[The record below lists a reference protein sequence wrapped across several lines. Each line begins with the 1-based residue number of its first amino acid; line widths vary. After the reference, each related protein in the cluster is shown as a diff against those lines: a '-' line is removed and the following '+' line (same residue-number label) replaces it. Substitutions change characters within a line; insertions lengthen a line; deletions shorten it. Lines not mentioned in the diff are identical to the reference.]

1 MPRYKL
7 FHQQNRQTNGQ
18 TRSNRAMII
27 TNSINSIPLQ
37 RVLQWRKSTAI
48 TRMGGRWCVPSTV
61 CRRGRNKISRI
72 DEKRERERERCKSNF
87 AWRSLGVY
95 AATTRMIHRA
105 WKSPRPSSGTAAGS
119 GGGGGS
125 LHSSSTSP
133 PPASRRSS
141 IRGAPPLP
149 RTFQWRHWSLGT
161 PSPSRQD
168 STTPLWN
175 LVLLRRVYSNRD
187 APCAFPMNS
196 QRLMEGGF
204 LGGRD
209 DSIIVL
215 YSLYI
220 YVSFVL
226 ILQHRLLILVKF
238 IGIRESIRFHVGCK
252 LCVAKSEG
260 MRV

>member
-1 MPRYKL
+1 
-7 FHQQNRQTNGQ
+7 
-18 TRSNRAMII
+18 MII

-37 RVLQWRKSTAI
+37 RVLKEIHGDNEDGRTMVCAELCVVEDEIKFREST
-48 TRMGGRWCVPSTV
+48 
-61 CRRGRNKISRI
+61 
-72 DEKRERERERCKSNF
+72 KREREGKRCKSNF

-196 QRLMEGGF
+196 ERLM
-204 LGGRD
+204 GGRIFGRTRRFD
-209 DSIIVL
+209 NHVIFV
-215 YSLYI
+215 I

-238 IGIRESIRFHVGCK
+238 IGIRESVRFHVDCK

-260 MRV
+260 TRV

>member
-1 MPRYKL
+1 
-7 FHQQNRQTNGQ
+7 
-18 TRSNRAMII
+18 MII

-37 RVLQWRKSTAI
+37 RVLKEIHGDNEDGRTMVCAELCVVEDEIKFREST
-48 TRMGGRWCVPSTV
+48 
-61 CRRGRNKISRI
+61 
-72 DEKRERERERCKSNF
+72 KRERERERGANRISRGEVLACTPRRRGWSTGPGNLPVPR
-87 AWRSLGVY
+87 AGRRQG
-95 AATTRMIHRA
+95 AAAAAARYTRRRRRRPRRRDAHRFEG
-105 WKSPRPSSGTAAGS
+105 PRPFHGRSSDVTGVSA
-119 GGGGGS
+119 
-125 LHSSSTSP
+125 P
-133 PPASRRSS
+133 PPPPDKIRPPRSGISCYCAAS
-141 IRGAPPLP
+141 IPIEMLL
-149 RTFQWRHWSLGT
+149 T
-161 PSPSRQD
+161 
-168 STTPLWN
+168 LW
-175 LVLLRRVYSNRD
+175 
-187 APCAFPMNS
+187 MNS
-196 QRLMEGGF
+196 ERLMEGGF